1 MSPAGASVT
10 DSRDTTRSPRAWA
23 WLTASVLF
31 AYLVFYL
38 CWLIFKPGGE
48 EALLWFSDTA
58 YLISPA
64 AATILL
70 FLAAR
75 HSNEREAKLAWSL
88 LGASILLWTIGEA
101 TWSVYEIGLDM
112 EVPYPSVGDVAF
124 LAGYPIA
131 FAGLL
136 LFPRAP
142 AGRLQRLRLSL
153 DTLVAMA
160 VIATFSCCFV
170 IGELIASSSGE
181 SLLADAVNIAYPIGD
196 LGLIFAVLVLM
207 ARPGPRYLNLPLAL
221 LAAGFAATAVTDSA
235 FIYAVDVSGFA
246 TGDFLEFGWVVSY
259 GLIAYAALAACVL
272 VKPGTD
278 ESSSIGRETS
288 PLRSL
293 IPYASAIPLAALL
306 IASQIADT
314 SSSFR
319 YLAAAGSTLAL
330 SLIVARQ
337 VLSIS
342 ENAALNRALGARAD
356 ELQALLRETQQIA
369 RRDQLTGLANR
380 LALMEDIEAEI
391 GRARR
396 YGHHI
401 GLALTDVDR
410 FKKFNDTFGHVKGDR
425 LLKTIAQVMQL
436 AVRETDRLYRYGGD
450 EFILV
455 MPETEPRDAGRVIER
470 LQRAVTKT
478 ASAVSGK
485 TTPQFA
491 VSVSAGMASFPTDGS
506 DVDDLIRAADRG
518 LYAAKS
524 ALRASGATPPLP
536 SV

>member
-1 MSPAGASVT
+1 MSPAKASVSDRT
-10 DSRDTTRSPRAWA
+10 ATTRSPRAWV
-23 WLTASVLF
+23 WLTAAALF
-31 AYLVFYL
+31 AFQVLYV
-38 CWLIFKPGGE
+38 CWTVAEPGGE

-58 YLISPA
+58 YLVPPA

-70 FLAAR
+70 LLAAWR
-75 HSNEREAKLAWSL
+75 SVERQTRLAWVL
-88 LGASILLWTIGEA
+88 LAGCIFLWTVGE
-101 TWSVYEIGLDM
+101 TVWSVYEIGLDM
-112 EVPYPSVGDVAF
+112 EVPFPSVADVAY
-124 LAGYPIA
+124 LAAYPFA

-142 AGRLQRLRLSL
+142 AAGLPRLKLTL
-153 DTLVAMA
+153 DALIAM
-160 VIATFSCCFV
+160 VVVATFSCCFV
-170 IGELIASSSGE
+170 IVELIASSSGE
-181 SLLADAVNIAYPIGD
+181 SLLADAVNVAYPIAD
-196 LGLIFAVLVLM
+196 LGLILAVLVLM
-207 ARPGPRYLNLPLAL
+207 AQPGPRYLNLPLAL
-221 LAAGFAATAVTDSA
+221 LAAGLVANAVADSV
-235 FIYAVDVSGFA
+235 FIYAVDVTGYAS
-246 TGDFLEFGWVVSY
+246 GDFLDIGWVVGY

-272 VKPGTD
+272 GKPATD
-278 ESSSIGRETS
+278 ESSPLGQGTS

-293 IPYASAIPLAALL
+293 IPYASAVPLAALL
-306 IASQIADT
+306 IGSQIADE
-314 SSSFR
+314 SASFR
-319 YLAAAGSTLAL
+319 YLAAGGSTLAL

-337 VLSIS
+337 MLSIW

-356 ELQALLRETQQIA
+356 ELQALLRETRQIA

-396 YGHHI
+396 YGHHV
-401 GLALTDVDR
+401 GLALLDVDG

-455 MPETEPRDAGRVIER
+455 MPETETYDGASVIER

-485 TTPQFA
+485 NAPPFA

-506 DVDDLIRAADRG
+506 DVDDLIRTADRG

-524 ALRASGATPPLP
+524 ALRAGGAAPPVA